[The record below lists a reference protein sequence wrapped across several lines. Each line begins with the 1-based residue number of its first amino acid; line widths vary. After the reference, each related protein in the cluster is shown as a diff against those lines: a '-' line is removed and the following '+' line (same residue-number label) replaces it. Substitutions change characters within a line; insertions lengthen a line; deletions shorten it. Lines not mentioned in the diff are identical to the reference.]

1 MRHNRAMG
9 RWHAATLSGRAAE
22 GVVLDDPDVPAALA
36 VCAAAPVDSV
46 LAASRIAA
54 AARSG
59 LRPAGGQLWGYE
71 RNGSLVAVCWAGANV
86 VPVVPDG
93 DPRALDAFARLAREQ
108 GRRSSSIVGQAD
120 AALGLWERLRDVWP
134 APREVRANQPSLVI
148 DHEPLVRA
156 DPTVRRS
163 VPVEYPVVLPA
174 CIDMFAEEVGYSPA
188 SGPHGPYE
196 ERVRTLIA
204 EGRSFVRL
212 GPTRPGAGEP
222 GGPGVQVEFKAEL
235 GAVAGG
241 VAQVQGVWVEPGHR
255 GRGLSERGMAAVVE
269 LTRRDVAPTVSLYV
283 NDYNTRALAAYRRVG
298 FRQVGTYATVLF

>member
-1 MRHNRAMG
+1 MRGMG
-9 RWHAATLSGRAAE
+9 LWHGATLSSTSAE
-22 GVVLDDPDVPAALA
+22 GRILEDADLDAALQ
-36 VCAAAPVDSV
+36 VCARVPVDSV
-46 LAASRIAA
+46 LAASRIAV

-59 LRPAGGQLWGYE
+59 LRPSGGQVWGYE
-71 RNGSLVAVCWAGANV
+71 RGGDLVAVCWAGANV

-93 DPRALDAFARLAREQ
+93 DPRALDAFARIARGQ

-148 DHEPLVRA
+148 DDDPLVTA
-156 DPTVRRS
+156 DPMVRRS
-163 VPVEYPVVLPA
+163 VAQEYPVVLPA
-174 CIDMFAEEVGYSPA
+174 CIEMFAEEVGYSPA

-212 GPTRPGAGEP
+212 GPGPVGA
-222 GGPGVQVEFKAEL
+222 QVEFKAEL

-255 GRGLSERGMAAVVE
+255 GRGLSERGMAAVVR

-283 NDYNTRALAAYRRVG
+283 NDYNVRALAAYRRVG
-298 FRQVGTYATVLF
+298 FRPVGTYATVLF